1 MKHKEEEFPTQTVSK
16 IILTNSELQEVK
28 KESPLLKVKLEEVGD
43 RKADN
48 TTYASNF
55 KSLYALE
62 EIQKRYSFS
71 MYLIDPNMLSYKI
84 VLRILAIVIKFVN
97 LIQHLARSRKD
108 NTHITR
114 TYQDGKKRAVILTDK
129 EINKAEQYFFKKG
142 SLEVKQFVK
151 QSKYKNITE
160 DINGILTFTGRILPT
175 DEVQIITPMTSAMKD
190 LHSTMFC
197 VPVLDKYSPISY
209 AIINEVHWNS
219 KAVQHRGVESI
230 WRYTLKTAYIIEG
243 REVVKWINSSCQR
256 CRYLKKKSI
265 SVSMGK
271 ISDCNITIAPA
282 FYFTQI
288 DLAGPFKSFSNHHKR
303 TTVKIWLTIFVCATT
318 SVTSIKVMEDYSAH
332 AFIQAFIRFACEV
345 GYPKKLLIDGG
356 SQLIKG
362 CNNVKLNFHDL
373 QYKLHNDVSVK
384 FEICPIGGHNMNGK
398 VERKIREINSSF
410 DRTLI
415 NHRLSILQW

>member
-1 MKHKEEEFPTQTVSK
+1 
-16 IILTNSELQEVK
+16 
-28 KESPLLKVKLEEVGD
+28 
-43 RKADN
+43 
-48 TTYASNF
+48 
-55 KSLYALE
+55 
-62 EIQKRYSFS
+62 
-71 MYLIDPNMLSYKI
+71 
-84 VLRILAIVIKFVN
+84 
-97 LIQHLARSRKD
+97 
-108 NTHITR
+108 
-114 TYQDGKKRAVILTDK
+114 
-129 EINKAEQYFFKKG
+129 
-142 SLEVKQFVK
+142 
-151 QSKYKNITE
+151 
-160 DINGILTFTGRILPT
+160 
-175 DEVQIITPMTSAMKD
+175 
-190 LHSTMFC
+190 MFC

-398 VERKIREINSSF
+398 VERKIREIKSSF

-415 NHRLSILQW
+415 NHRLSILQWETVSAEVANSINDLPIALGSIVSDFETMDLITPNRLRLGRNNERSPVGTLHVTDDPKKIFKANTQIFNSWFDNLLVSHVPKLMKQPKWFKSDLDIKHGDVVLFLKNDSVLSSIYQYGLVKEIHRGKDDKIRKVKVMYRNSNESSDRETFRAVRELIVIHHVDEININDELNKMYTNQ